1 MYVLLLDTSKAQL
14 FLNTSLAAD
23 VIISLGYL
31 K

>member
-1 MYVLLLDTSKAQL
+1 MYVLLLETSKGQL
-14 FLNTSLAAD
+14 FLKALLAAD